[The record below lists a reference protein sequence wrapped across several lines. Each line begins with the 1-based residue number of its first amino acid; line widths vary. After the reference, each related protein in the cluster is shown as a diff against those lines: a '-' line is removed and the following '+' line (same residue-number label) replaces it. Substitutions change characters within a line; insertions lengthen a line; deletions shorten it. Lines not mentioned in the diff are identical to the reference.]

1 MKFEA
6 IASSSH
12 GNAYLVEDCQ
22 SRILLECG
30 LAFRTLQ
37 KKLGFSLA
45 ELDGVL
51 LTHEHKDHA
60 KCACEMVRSGQTVFM
75 SAGTALELGLA
86 EERPLRVVMQ
96 ATGGREDA
104 DGRVPSIQGNG
115 GEQCSPLQWE
125 NGAGHGAPLQS
136 AVAVVSEPGVEM
148 VEDREQFRI
157 GSFDVVAFATY
168 HDAAEPLGY
177 VIRSRADGDV
187 LVFATDTVTLRYRFP
202 GLRLLAIEAN
212 YQESI
217 LERSTRLPDKTKARI
232 RNTHMEIDTL
242 CDILGGMAGRGELRQ
257 CREIWLLHLSDA
269 MSHEG
274 QFIHK
279 VQRCVPP
286 WVTVRAAAR

>member
-1 MKFEA
+1 MRFEA

-12 GNAYLVEDCQ
+12 GNAYLVSDCQ
-22 SRILLECG
+22 TRILLECG

-45 ELDGVL
+45 NLDGVL
-51 LTHEHKDHA
+51 LTHEHKDHS
-60 KCACEMVRSGQTVFM
+60 KCACELVHSGQTVFM
-75 SAGTALELGLA
+75 SAGTAVELGLA
-86 EERPLRVVMQ
+86 EERPLSVIR
-96 ATGGREDA
+96 ATEHSDGGA
-104 DGRVPSIQGNG
+104 H
-115 GEQCSPLQWE
+115 C
-125 NGAGHGAPLQS
+125 APLQYGNVLPVDPEG
-136 AVAVVSEPGVEM
+136 AVAVVSEPGVEL

-177 VIRSRADGDV
+177 LIRSRADGDV
-187 LVFATDTVTLRYRFP
+187 LVFATDTVNLRYKFP
-202 GLRLLAIEAN
+202 GLRILGIEAN

-242 CDILGGMAGRGELRQ
+242 CDILQGMDLRQ

-279 VQRCVPP
+279 VQRVVPP

>member
-1 MKFEA
+1 MRFKA

-60 KCACEMVRSGQTVFM
+60 RCACEIVRSGQTVYM

-86 EERPLRVVMQ
+86 EEKPLELVC
-96 ATGGREDA
+96 
-104 DGRVPSIQGNG
+104 
-115 GEQCSPLQWE
+115 GEQSS
-125 NGAGHGAPLQS
+125 PLQS
-136 AVAVVSEPGVEM
+136 AVAVVSEPGVEL

-187 LVFATDTVTLRYRFP
+187 LVFATDTVNLRYRFP

-217 LERSTRLPDKTKARI
+217 LDRSQRLPDKTKARI

-242 CDILGGMAGRGELRQ
+242 CDILNGMDLRQ

-274 QFIHK
+274 QFLHK
-279 VQRCVPP
+279 VERVVPP
-286 WVTVRAAAR
+286 WVTVRAAGR